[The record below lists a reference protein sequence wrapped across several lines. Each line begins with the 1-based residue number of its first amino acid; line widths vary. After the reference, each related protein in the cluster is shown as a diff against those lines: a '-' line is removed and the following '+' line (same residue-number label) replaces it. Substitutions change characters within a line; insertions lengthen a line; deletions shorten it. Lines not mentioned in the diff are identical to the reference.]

1 MANTLE
7 QSADVLVKPTPQDI
21 HQGLQEIYGEMKKWS
36 YEQPKCKNADLPC
49 VELMDGDEVIK
60 DGTSPASGVSKYEN
74 SVVKTKGEGAP
85 GEQKNF
91 APDTKSEPIGPGHSI
106 DATPKHSIQDD
117 AAPLD
122 ATPKASV
129 PEESNALLPK
139 DSNAVLPK
147 EGNLESDKEE
157 LARKMFQQ
165 TLDALRGKAPDE
177 AVMAST
183 ELNQRFQE
191 KLSGSGFF
199 VTGNS
204 WGELTLKRNLDEH
217 AIQSEVIAIGKVSD

>member
-60 DGTSPASGVSKYEN
+60 DGTSPASSISKYEN
-74 SVVKTKGEGAP
+74 SVVKTKGEGEP

-106 DATPKHSIQDD
+106 DATPKHSLQNDGT
-117 AAPLD
+117 PSD
-122 ATPKASV
+122 ATPKAAIQ
-129 PEESNALLPK
+129 N

-147 EGNLESDKEE
+147 EGRESDKEE
-157 LARKMFQQ
+157 IARKMFQQ

-177 AVMAST
+177 AVTAST
-183 ELNQRFQE
+183 ELNQKLEE
-191 KLSGSGFF
+191 KLSGSGYF

-217 AIQSEVIAIGKVSD
+217 SIQSEVIARGKVSD